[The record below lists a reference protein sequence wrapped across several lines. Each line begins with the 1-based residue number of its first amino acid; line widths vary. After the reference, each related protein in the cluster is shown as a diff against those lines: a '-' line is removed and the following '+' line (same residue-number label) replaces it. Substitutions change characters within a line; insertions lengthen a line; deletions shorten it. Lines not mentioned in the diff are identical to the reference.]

1 MDALNDELIAMEI
14 RDVAS
19 IAMSPVER
27 MEALLVLERHPLD
40 TLIASRGTRLAKE
53 DRELTG
59 D

>member
-1 MDALNDELIAMEI
+1 MNDELIAMEI

-19 IAMSPVER
+19 IAISAVER